1 MNGIE
6 LIYHPLIGELEWI
19 SNDLWLQR
27 LFDNVFQNVLNHSR
41 ADKLVI
47 TIENNVVSI
56 KDNGIGFDIDS
67 KSKGLGLKI
76 IKDIAKTLHIKY
88 ILQSNES
95 GTLFCFT
102 VEKTI

>member
-1 MNGIE
+1 M
-6 LIYHPLIGELEWI
+6 
-19 SNDLWLQR
+19 
-27 LFDNVFQNVLNHSR
+27 
-41 ADKLVI
+41 I

-76 IKDIAKTLHIKY
+76 IEDIAKTLHIKY
-88 ILQSNES
+88 NLQSNES